1 MTDGAATK
9 QEIDMSNIQTAQDLA
24 AKFTIDGDQYD
35 RLPQPST
42 GWVGEDSDFPTRYW
56 RVGGNAVVVQG
67 PWGLEAKRWH
77 DLVAETRDL
86 RYPAR

>member
-1 MTDGAATK
+1 MTNIKAA
-9 QEIDMSNIQTAQDLA
+9 QHLA
-24 AKFTIDGDQYD
+24 LAHTIDGDQYD
-35 RLPQPST
+35 RLPQPAT

-67 PWGLEAKRWH
+67 PWGLEAKRFH
-77 DLVAETRDL
+77 DLVVETKDL

>member
-1 MTDGAATK
+1 MTNIKAA
-9 QEIDMSNIQTAQDLA
+9 QHLA
-24 AKFTIDGDQYD
+24 LAHTIDGDQYD
-35 RLPQPST
+35 RLPQPAT

-77 DLVAETRDL
+77 DLVVEARDL